1 MHLNETK
8 APVLNF
14 RSVWLRIMN
23 QDGLSLLTRLHAIGP
38 QQSSV
43 MHGLGGRKIDSFH
56 YICSLFIT
64 LYNSD
69 GIKHENKNIFDSVV
83 GWWGVG
89 RYSAGLNGRDTGTA

>member
-1 MHLNETK
+1 
-8 APVLNF
+8 
-14 RSVWLRIMN
+14 MN

-43 MHGLGGRKIDSFH
+43 MHSLGGRKIDSFH

-69 GIKHENKNIFDSVV
+69 GIKPENKNIFDSVV
-83 GWWGVG
+83 GWWGVA